1 MDFFKKI
8 ILIIVFVISTEK
20 HISSKLWM
28 TALTSSFSG
37 DGIQILY
44 IPLLFQE
51 Y

>member
-1 MDFFKKI
+1 MDFFKKFI
-8 ILIIVFVISTEK
+8 IIVFVISTEK
-20 HISSKLWM
+20 HIYSKLWM